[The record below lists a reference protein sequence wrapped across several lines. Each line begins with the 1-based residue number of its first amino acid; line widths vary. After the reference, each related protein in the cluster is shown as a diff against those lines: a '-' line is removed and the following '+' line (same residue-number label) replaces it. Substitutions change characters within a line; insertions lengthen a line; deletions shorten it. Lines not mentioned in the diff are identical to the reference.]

1 MGRILAIAIWLVTL
15 ATLVVFASG
24 RWSFPAP
31 ASAHGLLIDR
41 QFNVTWVIVAVG
53 FALAQIALGFV
64 VWRYPRGKRGRAF
77 YTTGNARVEVICA
90 AITAIVF
97 VSLAIFGQTVWAE
110 LHLRD
115 APADAVLVEVT
126 GQQFVWNFRYP
137 GADGKFGGSRPE
149 LYNDEDNAATARPG
163 PLGIDPKDPLGLDDL
178 VSVGLMVVP
187 VNRPVKLILRAKD
200 VTHSFFVPALRF
212 KQDAVPGLRINVHFT
227 PIREG
232 RYEIACAELC
242 GISHHRMRAFL
253 EVRSQSEFEKWLQEK
268 ASQ

>member
-1 MGRILAIAIWLVTL
+1 MNRHVSPSSSTIRILGIYGLRCQRRRQLNSEKRFAARITGRHDRSAVTRDD
-15 ATLVVFASG
+15 VVRNAQAQA
-24 RWSFPAP
+24 RAV
-31 ASAHGLLIDR
+31 ARGLGGD
-41 QFNVTWVIVAVG
+41 
-53 FALAQIALGFV
+53 
-64 VWRYPRGKRGRAF
+64 PRIK
-77 YTTGNARVEVICA
+77 NAR
-90 AITAIVF
+90 
-97 VSLAIFGQTVWAE
+97 
-110 LHLRD
+110 
-115 APADAVLVEVT
+115 
-126 GQQFVWNFRYP
+126 QQFVWNFRYP